1 MANRSEIVAIENQ
14 KTIYCFLQIDYT
26 DTTIR
31 FHMFDN
37 PIILFGSLNKV
48 SGVYHK
54 AVAYNV
60 LVNNQIKKTYI
71 TRTNEKFINADGQE
85 IPIIEVF
92 NPCEVLPDAFYHI
105 RAKNPN
111 YSNYC
116 ITYPVAAATY
126 IEPIVHNMST
136 LIGDLQSRRVVRH
149 LPIEEIIPKAPPPKK
164 TIVPQRVI
172 NTFIESAVEKG
183 DSCPITMAT
192 LEKLDTFVTPCWH
205 VMSLSAK
212 RWIDEKSQCP
222 SCKQPCQSDN
232 IMQWIPL

>member
-26 DTTIR
+26 DTTIQ
-31 FHMFDN
+31 FHIFEN
-37 PIILFGSLNKV
+37 PSTLFGPVNKV
-48 SGVYHK
+48 SAEYHK

-60 LVNNQIKKTYI
+60 LVNNEIKKTYI
-71 TRTNEKFINADGQE
+71 TRTNEKFINANGQE
-85 IPIIEVF
+85 IQIIQLF
-92 NPCEVLPDAFYHI
+92 NPCEILPDAFYHI
-105 RAKNPN
+105 RTKNPL
-111 YSNYC
+111 YSNYY
-116 ITYPVAAATY
+116 ITYPLTAGTY

-149 LPIEEIIPKAPPPKK
+149 LPIEEIIPRAPPPKK

-172 NTFIESAVEKG
+172 NTFIESAIEKG
-183 DSCPITMAT
+183 ECCPITMT
-192 LEKLDTFVTPCWH
+192 PLEKSNTFVTPCWH
-205 VMSLSAK
+205 SMSLSAK

-222 SCKQPCQSDN
+222 LCKQPCQSDN